1 MHLKKSKN
9 FLNLNSPIE
18 KITFCDFSFYIK
30 RDDLLG
36 KINGNKAR
44 KLYYYF
50 LNKYP
55 KNQRFISFGSSQSN
69 ALLALSIFCRQNN
82 YQLLFV
88 CEKLSSFLE
97 QNPHGNYALALENKA
112 LIIQNLDFSHRRDK
126 ALSLK
131 QEKDIFIEE
140 GVANK
145 EAEIG
150 FIHLAKEIEQQSKI
164 LNLDFDIFLP
174 SGTGTSAAFLAKHS
188 KSKVFTCACVGDE
201 VYLKKQILTLD
212 PYYDFSN
219 LYILQLSKKYHFAK
233 PYLEFYE
240 LYLKLKKECGIEFD
254 LLYDMLGIKTMMHYQ
269 AIFKKPILYI
279 HQGGIIGND
288 SMLSRYK
295 RKFAHL

>member
-1 MHLKKSKN
+1 MLLKKLKSS
-9 FLNLNSPIE
+9 LNINSPIE
-18 KITFCDFSFYIK
+18 KISFCNFNFYIK

-36 KINGNKAR
+36 EINGNKAR
-44 KLYYYF
+44 KLYHY
-50 LNKYP
+50 LLKKYP

-82 YQLLFV
+82 YQLFFV

-97 QNPHGNYALALENKA
+97 QNPHGNYALALKNKA
-112 LIIQNLDFSHRRDK
+112 TIIQNIDFSHRREK

-145 EAEIG
+145 EVEAG
-150 FIHLAKEIEQQSKI
+150 FIHLAKEIDQQSRS

-201 VYLKKQILTLD
+201 IYLKKQILTLD

-219 LYILQLSKKYHFAK
+219 LYILKLPKKYHFAK
-233 PYLEFYE
+233 PYLEFYK
-240 LYLKLKKECGIEFD
+240 LYLMLKQECNIEFD
-254 LLYDMLGIKTMMHYQ
+254 LLYDMLGIKTLMYYQ
-269 AIFKKPILYI
+269 TTFKKPILYI
-279 HQGGIIGND
+279 HQGGIIGNE
-288 SMLSRYK
+288 SMLERYK